1 MMERNLKG
9 KSKLHSG
16 ITLVALVITI
26 VILIILAV
34 ISINAVFG
42 DNGLLST
49 TEMGATEHRGGRV
62 EEEVAMWKG
71 ETKAGQYG
79 SASTRTKEE
88 VIDELLKQG
97 LLTEEEAKQAREQGQ
112 VTIGSKTIYFTEDS
126 QTSINYDHIMDKDSN
141 IKVETYSVLD
151 QTGKT
156 KIEGMKKYPLA
167 QSDNTVNSVI
177 TSFDSNLSIT
187 GDPNSYGACVL
198 GSNYRRLASAEDW
211 ETNSNHGLFTLEF
224 ATNAKEIALS
234 ASGTLRISVDENDGK
249 GYMHTNE
256 QGYIDKEA
264 DKRNLGQHGYEPT
277 QFKYYIIT
285 FPDAKDRNIKIELK
299 GGIAN
304 LYANDEEGKY
314 AIKAIDRTS
323 KTIMFVGDSWTTG
336 CTQIDGELGEIQYLS
351 YPTVIG
357 DNLGMT
363 TMNCGVGGTGYTKDC
378 APDLTNYQERFKE
391 TFENC
396 KLDPDVIVVCG
407 GGNDVSQVKWA
418 NKTMEYVINSAK
430 SCLKYIREQKPTTKV
445 IVFGTEFGN
454 SERYNNSKDLLGQLD
469 SALKE
474 SAKENNM
481 CFVDFINGKAYDEE
495 GQLVYDGD
503 GPFVSDASDVLPGD
517 VHLTFEGYKKMGDK
531 LTPIVAQLIK

>member
-1 MMERNLKG
+1 MPK
-9 KSKLHSG
+9 KKLIENMSSG
-16 ITLVALVITI
+16 ITLVALVVTI
-26 VILIILAV
+26 IILIILAT
-34 ISINAVFG
+34 ISIGAVLG
-42 DNGLLST
+42 EDGLIGKA
-49 TEMGATEHRGGRV
+49 EMGSEEYRRSRV
-62 EEEVAMWKG
+62 EEQTDIWKG
-71 ETKAGQYG
+71 ELELSKYRP
-79 SASTRTKEE
+79 SATRTKDQL
-88 VIDELLKQG
+88 IDDLLKQG
-97 LLTEEEAKQAREQGQ
+97 LLTAEEAKQAKENGQ
-112 VTIGSKTIYFTEDS
+112 VTIGGKTIYFTEGS
-126 QTSINYDHIMDKDSN
+126 EGSINYDHIMDEKSDT
-141 IKVETYSVLD
+141 KVEVYSVLD
-151 QTGKT
+151 SNGQA
-156 KIEGMKKYPLA
+156 KIGGMKKYPLA

-187 GDPNSYGACVL
+187 GDPNSYGACVF
-198 GSNYRRLASAEDW
+198 GFNYRRLDSAEDW
-211 ETNSNHGLFTLEF
+211 RTDSSHGLFTLEF
-224 ATNAKEIALS
+224 ATNAKEIAFS

-304 LYANDEEGKY
+304 LYANDEGGKY
-314 AIKAIDRTS
+314 EIKAIDRTS

-391 TFENC
+391 TFENF

-407 GGNDVSQVKWA
+407 GGNDVSQVKYA
-418 NKTMEYVINSAK
+418 GKTMESVISSAK
-430 SCLKYIREQKPTTKV
+430 SCLEYIRQQKPTTKV

-454 SERYNNSKDLLGQLD
+454 SDRYNNSKDLLGQLD
-469 SALKE
+469 SALKD